1 MHLTWLLQLPV
12 PLPPRVWPLTRC
24 SHRHA
29 PQRISIGHTLPHD
42 MRISTAGL
50 SAELGQVVTYAS
62 DLALSTPSTIPAAR
76 LAVDRLLV
84 APPSTTHL

>member
-1 MHLTWLLQLPV
+1 MHPTWLLQLPV
-12 PLPPRVWPLTRC
+12 PLPPRVWLLTRC

-29 PQRISIGHTLPHD
+29 PQRISTGHTLPHD